1 MFKRFIIILTLLF
14 STAVNA
20 ADIKDKA
27 TILLEE
33 GLGAFMS
40 NLIPGDGITEVSV
53 NLRENY
59 KPDFSILGVR
69 ELKKNDN
76 GNYFTQF
83 SLSKSEQNNDER
95 YTGNLGFGKRMLSD
109 DKTLMTGIN
118 AFIDYDDEGNGR
130 SSLGLEAKNAVL
142 QLSSNYYKGIE
153 DGNADEKVLD
163 GYDVQL
169 TSQIPY
175 LHWANAFINTYKWE
189 GEERADIKGR
199 KYGSELFLTPNLNL
213 ELAYDDKDKKG
224 LKDEYYAHLTF
235 VYPPRQGPTA
245 LDGVSQLIWKAEKD
259 MSGELLSKVKR
270 TNKIMIEFNGTSTIS
285 RTD

>member
-1 MFKRFIIILTLLF
+1 MKFLTIISFILF
-14 STAVNA
+14 SFNA
-20 ADIKDKA
+20 HAIDISKR
-27 TILLEE
+27 ISENIS
-33 GLGAFMS
+33 GYIS
-40 NLIPGDGITEVSV
+40 NIIPGEGTTEVSV
-53 NLRENY
+53 QLRENY

-130 SSLGLEAKNAVL
+130 SSIGFEAKNAVL
-142 QLSSNYYKGIE
+142 QLTSNYYKGIE
-153 DGNADEKVLD
+153 DGSADEKVLD
-163 GYDVQL
+163 GYDLQL
-169 TSQIPY
+169 TSQVPH
-175 LHWANAFINTYKWE
+175 LHWAKTFVNLYKWD
-189 GEERADIKGR
+189 GVERADIKGR
-199 KYGSELFLTPNLNL
+199 KIGSELSLTSTINL
-213 ELAYDDKDKKG
+213 EVAYDDKDKKG
-224 LKDEYYAHLTF
+224 LEDEYYVNLSF
-235 VYPPRQGPTA
+235 VYPPREGPTA
-245 LDGVSQLIWKAEKD
+245 IDGVSNVMWADKKD

-270 TNKIMIEFNGTSTIS
+270 QNKIMVEFKGSATIS